1 MVRDYFTNPYSP
13 LNNRTLK
20 TYQDLIHSAFRG
32 FDDSEKLKE
41 TETATITMR
50 KNGKIYQIQIK
61 DITSQME
68 NKDEVISVEVKTDS
82 QFNPKGKKDEDKY
95 SSEYTE

>member
-1 MVRDYFTNPYSP
+1 MVKDYFAYPYSP
-13 LNNRTLK
+13 MNNRTLRM
-20 TYQDLIHSAFRG
+20 YRDLIDSAFRG

-68 NKDEVISVEVKTDS
+68 NKDEVISVEVKKDS
-82 QFNPKGKKDEDKY
+82 QINPKDEKYRDKY
-95 SSEYTE
+95 HPDYTE

>member
-1 MVRDYFTNPYSP
+1 M
-13 LNNRTLK
+13 NNRTLRM
-20 TYQDLIHSAFRG
+20 YRDLIDSEFRG

-68 NKDEVISVEVKTDS
+68 NKDEVISVEVKKDS
-82 QFNPKGKKDEDKY
+82 QFNPKDEKYRDKY
-95 SSEYTE
+95 HPDYTE

>member
-1 MVRDYFTNPYSP
+1 MTKEYFTYPFNP
-13 LNNRTLK
+13 LNNRTLRM
-20 TYQDLIHSAFRG
+20 YRDLIDSAFRG

-68 NKDEVISVEVKTDS
+68 NKDEVISVEVKKDS
-82 QFNPKGKKDEDKY
+82 QYNPKGKISGDKY
-95 SSEYTE
+95 HSDYTE

>member
-13 LNNRTLK
+13 LNNRTLRM
-20 TYQDLIHSAFRG
+20 YRDLIDSAFSG
-32 FDDSEKLKE
+32 FDDSKNLKE

-68 NKDEVISVEVKTDS
+68 NKDEVISVEVKQDS
-82 QFNPKGKKDEDKY
+82 QFNPKGKKNEEKY
-95 SSEYTE
+95 PPEYTE

>member
-1 MVRDYFTNPYSP
+1 MYR
-13 LNNRTLK
+13 
-20 TYQDLIHSAFRG
+20 DLIDSAFRG

-68 NKDEVISVEVKTDS
+68 NKDEVISVEVTKDS
-82 QFNPKGKKDEDKY
+82 QFNPKDEKYGDKY
-95 SSEYTE
+95 HPDYTE

>member
-1 MVRDYFTNPYSP
+1 MVRDYFTYPYNP
-13 LNNRTLK
+13 LNNRTMRM
-20 TYQDLIHSAFRG
+20 YRDLIDSAFRG

-68 NKDEVISVEVKTDS
+68 NKDEVISVEVKQDS

-95 SSEYTE
+95 YSEYTE